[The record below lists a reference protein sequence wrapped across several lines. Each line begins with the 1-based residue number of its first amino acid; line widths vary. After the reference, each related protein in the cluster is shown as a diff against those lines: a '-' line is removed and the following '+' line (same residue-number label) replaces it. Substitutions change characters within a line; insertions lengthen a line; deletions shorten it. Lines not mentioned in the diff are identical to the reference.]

1 MSEWYKEDLAFIHDD
16 GFRDYALKSA
26 PGILEIL
33 AQNKI
38 NSGLV
43 VDLGCGSG
51 LWAKELIKSN
61 YQVLGVDI
69 SESLIAIAQKRVPQ
83 AKFQVGSLFKVEI
96 PLCQAVTSIGECLS
110 YLFDS
115 DNNRKTL
122 IQLFQRIYQ
131 ALIPGGAFIFDIVE
145 AGQIAIGN
153 KTKNYTEGK
162 DWVVLVEKEE
172 LRSQN
177 ILTRKIITFRKV
189 GEYYKRDDEI
199 HHVRLYRATQIATDL
214 RQIGFRVQTT
224 RNYGSYY
231 LPKGNVA
238 FIARKPFSN

>member
-16 GFRDYALKSA
+16 GFRDFALKSA

-38 NSGLV
+38 HSGLV

-51 LWAKELIKSN
+51 LWANELIKAN
-61 YQVLGVDI
+61 YQVFGVDI
-69 SESLIAIAQKRVPQ
+69 SESMIAIAQTRVPQ
-83 AKFQVGSLFKVEI
+83 AEFQVGSLFKIEI
-96 PLCQAVTSIGECLS
+96 PPCHGVTSVGECLS

-115 DNNRKTL
+115 DNNRQTL
-122 IQLFQRIYQ
+122 IQLFGRIYQ
-131 ALIPGGAFIFDIVE
+131 ALMPGGVFIFDIAEV
-145 AGQIAIGN
+145 GQVAQGN
-153 KTKNYTEGK
+153 TTQKFTEGK

-172 LRSQN
+172 QRSQN
-177 ILTRKIITFRKV
+177 ILTRRIITFRKV
-189 GEYYKRDDEI
+189 GEHYRRDDEI
-199 HHVRLYRATQIATDL
+199 HRVQLYRATQIATNL

-238 FIARKPFSN
+238 FVARKPFPD

>member
-26 PGILEIL
+26 PGILKIL
-33 AQNKI
+33 IQNKI
-38 NSGLV
+38 KSGFV

-69 SESLIAIAQKRVPQ
+69 SESMIAIAQKRVPQ
-83 AKFQVGSLFKVEI
+83 AKFQVGSVFKVDI
-96 PLCQAVTSIGECLS
+96 PSCHAVTSIGECLS

-122 IQLFQRIYQ
+122 FQLFQRIYQ
-131 ALIPGGAFIFDIVE
+131 ALIPGGVFIFDIVE
-145 AGQIAIGN
+145 AGQVTQGN
-153 KTKNYTEGK
+153 TTKNFTEGK

-172 LRSQN
+172 KRSQN

-189 GEYYKRDDEI
+189 GEYYRRDDEI
-199 HHVRLYRATQIATDL
+199 HRVQLYRATQIATDL

-238 FIARKPFSN
+238 FIARKPFPD